1 VGRGAVPLPEPQPS
15 PKSPKASVPM
25 TAFVEDHHEI
35 VAPLALG
42 ELDVRQLTWLN
53 DFDWSCDK

>member
-1 VGRGAVPLPEPQPS
+1 
-15 PKSPKASVPM
+15 
-25 TAFVEDHHEI
+25 